1 MEIEIRLDPACTQPK
16 LTLTAAAM
24 TSELEQ
30 LVRQLAG
37 TPPHALA
44 GYREETVELLQP
56 EEILRL
62 YAGGKKVYAVTAQ
75 GEYTLRL
82 RLYEA
87 EERLAGGHFVRISNS
102 ELVNLRQVR
111 RFHLGLSG
119 TIQVQMSDG
128 GTTYVSRRYMP
139 KLKQI
144 LGI

>member
-30 LVRQLAG
+30 LVRQLSN

-56 EEILRL
+56 EEIQRV
-62 YAGGKKVYAVTAQ
+62 YASGKKVYAVTAQ

-87 EERLAGGHFVRISNS
+87 EERLAGSRFVRISNS
-102 ELVNLRQVR
+102 ELVNLQQVR

-128 GTTYVSRRYMP
+128 GSTYVSRRYMP

>member
-1 MEIEIRLDPACTQPK
+1 M
-16 LTLTAAAM
+16 
-24 TSELEQ
+24 
-30 LVRQLAG
+30 
-37 TPPHALA
+37 
-44 GYREETVELLQP
+44 
-56 EEILRL
+56 
-62 YAGGKKVYAVTAQ
+62 YAVTAQ